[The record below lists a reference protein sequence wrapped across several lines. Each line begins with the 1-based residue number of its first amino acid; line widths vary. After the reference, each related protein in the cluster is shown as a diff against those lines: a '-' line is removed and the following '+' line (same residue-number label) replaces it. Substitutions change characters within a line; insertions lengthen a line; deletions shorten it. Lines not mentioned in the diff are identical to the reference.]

1 VIRDGALALSA
12 AVMTHPSREAEVRRF
27 VERHPELDLRVAVD
41 PRPGRGHSLG
51 TALLAWS
58 MAEPGATHHLVLQD
72 DVLLCEGFVELTF
85 AAVRTH
91 PDAAVSMFAEWGARA
106 GGLVRLAL
114 LRGQGYAAVADPYI
128 PTQALVLPAALAA
141 DFAEKGRA
149 ETEPDDIALLRHL
162 RRTGTPAVV
171 VAPNLVQHE
180 DRPSLTG
187 NTFQGPRLSAC
198 FVPDPTAAAP
208 AALEPTV
215 AGADLD
221 FLPHASWMRLV
232 GEWFYCGPDEEAVW
246 TGWPLADRFP
256 PGLDTARLRAQYAAQ
271 LARIDTREEIRSA
284 LSDTVLF
291 EVWLT
296 CFALGL
302 VGGVAPAGVEA
313 RAADPLWRAALA
325 TVLPGA
331 FRRYLPAPV
340 LDRLGPYASD
350 LFGLAVHAGAETAA
364 GLDRDTLLGIAHRGA
379 RRP

>member
-1 VIRDGALALSA
+1 MIRDGALALSG

-41 PRPGRGHSLG
+41 PEPGRGHSLG

-72 DVLLCEGFVELTF
+72 DVVLCEGFAELTF

-91 PDAAVSMFAEWGARA
+91 PDAAVSLFAEWGSRA

-114 LRGQGYAAVADPYI
+114 LRGQCYAAVADPYI
-128 PTQALVLPAALAA
+128 PTQALVLPAAQAA

-149 ETEPDDIALLRHL
+149 ETGPDDAVLLRHL
-162 RRTGTPAVV
+162 RRTGTPGVV

-187 NTFQGPRLSAC
+187 NTFQGPRLSTC
-198 FVPDPTAAAP
+198 FVPDPPAGLLTAREP
-208 AALEPTV
+208 AVT
-215 AGADLD
+215 GADLD
-221 FLPHASWMRLV
+221 FLPHTSWMRLV

-246 TGWPLADRFP
+246 TGQRLVDRFP
-256 PGLDTARLRAQYAAQ
+256 PGLDVDWLRAQYPAQ
-271 LARIDTREEIRSA
+271 LAQCDTRGEIRGA

-296 CFALGL
+296 YFALGL
-302 VGGVAPAGVEA
+302 VSDVAPADVKA
-313 RAADPLWRAALA
+313 QASDPLWRAALA
-325 TVLPGA
+325 TALPGA
-331 FRRYLPAPV
+331 FRRCLPAPV

-350 LFGLAVHAGAETAA
+350 LFELAVHAGTEAA
-364 GLDRDTLLGIAHRGA
+364 ATLDRDTLLAIAHRGA

>member
-1 VIRDGALALSA
+1 MIRDGALAVSA
-12 AVMTHPSREAEVRRF
+12 AVMTHPDREAEVRRF
-27 VERHPELDLRVAVD
+27 VERHPELDLRIAVD
-41 PRPGRGHSLG
+41 PDPGRGHSLG

-58 MAEPGATHHLVLQD
+58 MVEPGATHHLVLQD
-72 DVLLCEGFVELTF
+72 DVILCEGFVDLMV

-106 GGLVRLAL
+106 GTLVRLAL

-128 PTQALVLPAALAA
+128 PTQALVLPAAQAA
-141 DFAEKGRA
+141 DFAEKGRTA
-149 ETEPDDIALLRHL
+149 TEPDDIALLNHL
-162 RRTGTPAVV
+162 RRTGTRSVV
-171 VAPNLVQHE
+171 VAPNLVQHQ

-198 FVPDPTAAAP
+198 FVPDPPAGLL

-246 TGWPLADRFP
+246 TGWPLAERLPPEVDAAWLRSRYDAHLRQSDR
-256 PGLDTARLRAQYAAQ
+256 
-271 LARIDTREEIRSA
+271 REEIRKT

-291 EVWLT
+291 EVWFACL
-296 CFALGL
+296 ALGL
-302 VGGVAPAGVEA
+302 VSGVTPADVAA
-313 RAADPLWRAALA
+313 RAADPLWQAALA

-340 LDRLGPYASD
+340 LDRLGPYAAE
-350 LFGLAVHAGAETAA
+350 LFGLAIHQGATVAAGSEQDTVHA
-364 GLDRDTLLGIAHRGA
+364 IAHRGA